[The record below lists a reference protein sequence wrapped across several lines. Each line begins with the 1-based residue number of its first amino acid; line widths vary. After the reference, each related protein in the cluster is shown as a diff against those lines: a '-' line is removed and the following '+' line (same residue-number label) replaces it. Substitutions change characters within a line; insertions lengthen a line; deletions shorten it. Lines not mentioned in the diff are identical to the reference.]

1 MPTVPVHQGCAAAQA
16 ITSTASVEFL
26 LGVFVLHQPFG
37 IAVAAHVDA
46 DRRIAV
52 AGEPRMGQLVAGNR
66 AVALAVG
73 QVLEDRRHRARRGV
87 GRHPDARR
95 QPAAVGHDDADVG
108 CSTIWRG
115 KEVTVFIAAS
125 DYAPRDVA
133 SPDCDMAGQSAMIPI
148 LVET

>member
-1 MPTVPVHQGCAAAQA
+1 MRADSRQPSDMTMPT
-16 ITSTASVEFL
+16 S
-26 LGVFVLHQPFG
+26 
-37 IAVAAHVDA
+37 
-46 DRRIAV
+46 
-52 AGEPRMGQLVAGNR
+52 
-66 AVALAVG
+66 
-73 QVLEDRRHRARRGV
+73 
-87 GRHPDARR
+87 
-95 QPAAVGHDDADVG
+95 G